1 MFILKIDLKVY
12 ILDAVIFTKEVD
24 KMLFVELDIF
34 KKQAE
39 NGEIQ
44 AQYFLG
50 ECYLYGYGTEV
61 DVAQSVHWFE
71 MAAEQDN
78 VEAQWQLAN
87 IYENGCEAVPQ
98 DLQKAFY
105 WYDRSANNG
114 YAVAQHFLGKL
125 YYNGTGCEKNLE
137 KAIYW
142 FKKAV
147 EQGSD
152 ASQVYLDKCNQ
163 EIKNPPLA

>member
-1 MFILKIDLKVY
+1 
-12 ILDAVIFTKEVD
+12 
-24 KMLFVELDIF
+24 
-34 KKQAE
+34 
-39 NGEIQ
+39 
-44 AQYFLG
+44 
-50 ECYLYGYGTEV
+50 
-61 DVAQSVHWFE
+61 

-125 YYNGTGCEKNLE
+125 YYNGTGCEKNLD

-163 EIKNPPLA
+163 EIKNSPLA